1 MRASVGRVLDATVE
15 AGIGAILGRLAH
27 SVRSKSA
34 YMGLMTGSAKGPV
47 AAEIEKLLHDALAP
61 ERLDVIDDS
70 EKHRGHAGHDP
81 RGESH
86 FTVRIVSAA
95 FAGQNRVARQRMVN
109 AALGEL
115 LRDRV
120 HALAMVTKAP
130 GEA

>member
-1 MRASVGRVLDATVE
+1 
-15 AGIGAILGRLAH
+15 
-27 SVRSKSA
+27 
-34 YMGLMTGSAKGPV
+34 MTGTAKGPV
-47 AAEIEKLLHDALAP
+47 AAEIEKRLRDALAP
-61 ERLDVIDDS
+61 ERLDVVDDS

-86 FTVRIVSAA
+86 FTVTVVSAA
-95 FAGQNRVARQRMVN
+95 FAGQGRVARQRMIN
-109 AALGEL
+109 AALADL